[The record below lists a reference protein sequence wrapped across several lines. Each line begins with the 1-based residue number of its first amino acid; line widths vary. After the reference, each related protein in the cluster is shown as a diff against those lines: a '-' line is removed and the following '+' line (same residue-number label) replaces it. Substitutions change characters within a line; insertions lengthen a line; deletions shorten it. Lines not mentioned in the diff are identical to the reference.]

1 MIRNSTSIVMKKE
14 NSQNESQNPKNQEN
28 ELLINLEIEQ
38 SKKNAFTFNQISEI
52 RSSKNGNEKISRR
65 NSKEESLTFKNT
77 NMNGRKKMNTLDYI
91 EESDVIRKLSN
102 ENSTLILPETSKM
115 KEIMKSGIFHEYENE
130 IEMPDIQKQL
140 DDLDQN
146 FKLTKSSKIYIF
158 F

>member
-77 NMNGRKKMNTLDYI
+77 NMNGRKKMKYA
-91 EESDVIRKLSN
+91 
-102 ENSTLILPETSKM
+102 
-115 KEIMKSGIFHEYENE
+115 
-130 IEMPDIQKQL
+130 
-140 DDLDQN
+140 
-146 FKLTKSSKIYIF
+146 
-158 F
+158 